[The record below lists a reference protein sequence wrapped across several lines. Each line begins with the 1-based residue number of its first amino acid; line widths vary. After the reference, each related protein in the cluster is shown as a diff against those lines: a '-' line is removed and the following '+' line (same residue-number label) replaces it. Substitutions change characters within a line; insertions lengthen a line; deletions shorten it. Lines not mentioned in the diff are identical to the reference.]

1 MAQVRDVR
9 PGYTVIHPNRDK
21 DASKLVRLLVV
32 LLLIASIVLMLAI
45 TIGGWSELQGMKP
58 VNFIW
63 CIVYAAMAVFI
74 WRWSRG
80 VLPMAAALAILLL
93 IIAVISGLGL
103 AGTSWSDREHLGF
116 AAAQSLFG
124 GSGLSDS
131 TLSFLT
137 ILLIPVQLAL
147 IVFTMIG
154 FTQGWNTEMEVPE
167 EEARKRGSTPAA
179 RGPEPA
185 PA

>member
-1 MAQVRDVR
+1 
-9 PGYTVIHPNRDK
+9 
-21 DASKLVRLLVV
+21 
-32 LLLIASIVLMLAI
+32 
-45 TIGGWSELQGMKP
+45 
-58 VNFIW
+58 
-63 CIVYAAMAVFI
+63 
-74 WRWSRG
+74 
-80 VLPMAAALAILLL
+80 MAAALAMLLL

-103 AGTSWSDREHLGF
+103 AGTSWSDREHVGF

-124 GSGLSDS
+124 GSGFSDS

-147 IVFTMIG
+147 IVFAMIG
-154 FTQGWNTEMEVPE
+154 FAQGWNVEMEVPE

-185 PA
+185 TA